1 MMFPFGPE
9 MALWGFLFDTEMFVG
24 KKECLIGRLGNIEDE
39 NGTVSNRD
47 TADLQNFEWF
57 EVLNE
62 DDR

>member
-1 MMFPFGPE
+1 
-9 MALWGFLFDTEMFVG
+9 MFVG

-47 TADLQNFEWF
+47 TTRYLQNFERF
-57 EVLNE
+57 EVENE